1 MAYKCT
7 LVDYFDVWGNPE
19 EGYEVNNLSRE
30 DIFYMNDTFSDND
43 LIIKLIDIEYL
54 KPSTME
60 NFEILDEGCF
70 IEFFEAGSHLPLFR
84 IELEEITPIA
94 GLTLTNWGGITILE
108 INERDEEITVQL
120 YNNDPITVQY
130 DYEYNEEEDE
140 TEAFFL
146 IGDTKYYF
154 NEFMMV

>member
-19 EGYEVNNLSRE
+19 DGWEVNNLSRE
-30 DIFYMNDTFSDND
+30 DTFYIKDNFTD
-43 LIIKLIDIEYL
+43 EDMIKKLIDIEYL
-54 KPSTME
+54 NSDVKVE
-60 NFEILDEGCF
+60 NFEIWDEGCF
-70 IEFFEAGSHLPLFR
+70 IEFFEAGNHLPLFR
-84 IELEEITPIA
+84 IELEEVKPIA
-94 GLTLTNWGGITILE
+94 GLTLTNWGGIAILE
-108 INERDEEITVQL
+108 INERDEEITVQF

-130 DYEYNEEEDE
+130 DYEYNEEDE

-154 NEFMMV
+154 NEFMRI